1 MDDEDALICEK
12 ICGKFKKITDDEG
25 NAKLYLLN
33 AKKYRYIFQ
42 IKRQIIY
49 QIQARAFCFNGKNI
63 LANIVGDEGPYKKQL
78 LI

>member
-49 QIQARAFCFNGKNI
+49 QIHARDWVFVPREMRSSI
-63 LANIVGDEGPYKKQL
+63 
-78 LI
+78 